1 MTSRSSFEF
10 KLHSEKRVLIKVFR
24 PALTFYSQ
32 TFLAKYYKN
41 VFLSAKMLQN
51 YDCQNH
57 MRHRKYNHGK
67 VSHLREIFAQLLQQK
82 TPKQSFPEDTKKN
95 TVTWKQ
101 SSFCWHTTSFVS
113 LSSRK
118 IPDSDQIFHE
128 DILSTKAIYCCN
140 YLVARV
146 KLSWISWMQ
155 IDILTRKSAQHQKF

>member
-1 MTSRSSFEF
+1 M
-10 KLHSEKRVLIKVFR
+10 LIKVFVLLYHFIRR
-24 PALTFYSQ
+24 P
-32 TFLAKYYKN
+32 FLAKYYKN

-101 SSFCWHTTSFVS
+101 SSFCWYTTSFVS

-128 DILSTKAIYCCN
+128 VIFSTKAIYCCN

-146 KLSWISWMQ
+146 KLSWISW
-155 IDILTRKSAQHQKF
+155 IRIEIFTRKSAQHQKF